1 MRIQLK
7 SIPIVEAAVV
17 IKREVKPSIKPLEK
31 PKAKLTPMQ
40 EFAINGSNLH
50 LGEIEG
56 NNQSHY

>member
-1 MRIQLK
+1 MIRIQRK
-7 SIPIVEAAVV
+7 EAPIEISAVIV
-17 IKREVKPSIKPLEK
+17 QQEVKPSPKPVK
-31 PKAKLTPMQ
+31 PKLTPMQ